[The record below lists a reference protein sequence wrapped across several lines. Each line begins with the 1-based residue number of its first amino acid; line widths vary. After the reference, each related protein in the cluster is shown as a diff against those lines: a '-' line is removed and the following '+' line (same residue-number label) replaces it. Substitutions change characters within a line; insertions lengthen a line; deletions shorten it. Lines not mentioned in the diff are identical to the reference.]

1 MRANATGPH
10 ICNEALQRGELV
22 RILPEWATPPST
34 AHLVFTSRHGLLPA
48 VRAFINYV
56 GERIPPLID
65 GRRKHEAA

>member
-1 MRANATGPH
+1 
-10 ICNEALQRGELV
+10 LV

-65 GRRKHEAA
+65 GGRKHEAA